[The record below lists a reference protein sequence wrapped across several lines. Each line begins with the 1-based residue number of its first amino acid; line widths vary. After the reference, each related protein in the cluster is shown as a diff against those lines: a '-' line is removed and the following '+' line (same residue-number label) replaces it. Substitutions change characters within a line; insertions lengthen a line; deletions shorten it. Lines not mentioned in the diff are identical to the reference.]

1 MNSAGLRSKLS
12 TFYKVINDLN
22 PSIFFIQETK
32 LKEKGKLKVDDY
44 VIFEKLRSTRKNGG
58 GLAIGAKPEFNP
70 TWVREG
76 DEDLETLSIDI
87 FVKNLKIRCCTG
99 YGPQESDIKDKKEL
113 FWEYLDTE
121 VIEAKNAGSGLI
133 IQMDGNLWAGSE
145 IIKNDPRPQ
154 NSNGRLFKQFLNR
167 NPNLTV
173 VNSLN
178 LCEGLITRTR
188 ICNGKLEQSVLDFFI
203 VCNLVLPF
211 IKKMVIDEDGRHIL
225 TNYEQVRQRGKAT
238 DSDHATE
245 YLDLEMKII
254 TEKPSRNEIWNFKS
268 EESQKTF
275 KKNTSETNE
284 FTNCFST
291 EQPIMMQ
298 IENWQKVLK
307 KNIQVSFKKVRIKT
321 NQKVKLS
328 PQMARLIN
336 LRNKLSNI
344 DANKKEIN
352 NLEIEIADM
361 EAKNKRS
368 KILKFFKKYSENP
381 ERVNLNEV
389 WRTLKKLWPKV
400 QKKIPI
406 AKKNH
411 FGQIISE
418 PKLLKKLLA
427 KEYRIRLR
435 TRPNR
440 PDFEELSIRKHRIF
454 ELKLK
459 LASQNK
465 SKSWTMHD
473 LEKALRCMKINRSRD
488 PDGLLNEIFKKNSI
502 GDDLK
507 NSLLLMFNKIK
518 EQQKIPM
525 FMKNA
530 NITTVPKRGS
540 RLLLDNERG
549 IFRVPVLRGILMR
562 LIYNENYEKIDRNM
576 SDFQMGGR
584 KNKGCRNNILIIN
597 GIIHEVLSRK
607 NNTPVLLQIYDYR
620 QMFDAINLEEVINDA
635 FDVGLN
641 DDNLSLIYN
650 ANKEIRMAVNTPS
663 GLTER
668 QTLRNVVLQG
678 DTWSSMLASIQVDK
692 ICKDI
697 DSSGYGYQYKDSL
710 PVSMLALVDDLVG
723 VTYAGHRAQQMNAAI
738 NIKSAEKR
746 LQFGENKCKSMLIGK
761 KSEQIMNNSILV
773 DKWKLNYLEDSKD
786 GNEIVERFD
795 GQAEMGKTEQH
806 KYLGYILSNKGD
818 NMKNISEIKT
828 KSIWII
834 NKIFNKLK
842 SMNLR
847 KYYFECGIIF
857 LNIILRSSILYAS
870 ETYYNLKESEIRI
883 LERIEEHYLRKLFKT
898 TKGCPIS
905 QLYLEAG
912 QYPARFEI
920 IRRRLLFFKNIL
932 NENPNSLIFKFVQLQ
947 IEKPSKGDWASSC
960 ISSLQYLNIKLSIHE
975 IAKMKKNQFSK
986 ILKKS
991 LEEKSVQYLLE
1002 NRKSKGKEI
1011 NYTRLK
1017 MAEYLLPQNEN
1028 LSIEEQQYIFSIRN
1042 RMIPIES
1049 NFSVIG
1055 KERPCLCGEVKTMK
1069 HIYTCKKLNEE
1080 EIFIEY
1086 EEIFTENVK
1095 NQKMILKRFK
1105 KNFESYQYEDN
1116 YDGIPCGDP
1125 LYCNTVVEIN

>member
-1 MNSAGLRSKLS
+1 M
-12 TFYKVINDLN
+12 I
-22 PSIFFIQETK
+22 
-32 LKEKGKLKVDDY
+32 LK
-44 VIFEKLRSTRKNGG
+44 S
-58 GLAIGAKPEFNP
+58 
-70 TWVREG
+70 
-76 DEDLETLSIDI
+76 S
-87 FVKNLKIRCCTG
+87 
-99 YGPQESDIKDKKEL
+99 
-113 FWEYLDTE
+113 
-121 VIEAKNAGSGLI
+121 KNAESGLV

-203 VCNLVLPF
+203 VCNLILPF

-245 YLDLEMKII
+245 YLDLEMKIV

-291 EQPIMMQ
+291 EQPIMTQ

-465 SKSWTMHD
+465 SKSWTIHD

-562 LIYNENYEKIDRNM
+562 LIYNENYEKIYRNM

-620 QMFDAINLEEVINDA
+620 QMFDAINLEEAINDA

-746 LQFGENKCKSMLIGK
+746 LQFGENKCKSMIIGK
-761 KSEQIMNNSILV
+761 KSEQIVNNSILV

-870 ETYYNLKESEIRI
+870 ETYYNLKESEIRT

-1080 EIFIEY
+1080 EIIIKY
-1086 EEIFTENVK
+1086 EEIFKENVQ
-1095 NQKMILKRFK
+1095 NQKIILKRFR

-1116 YDGIPCGDP
+1116 YHGIPCGDP

>member
-245 YLDLEMKII
+245 YLDLEMKIV

-328 PQMARLIN
+328 PQMTRLIN

-389 WRTLKKLWPKV
+389 WRTLEKLWPKV

-435 TRPNR
+435 TRPIR
-440 PDFEELSIRKHRIF
+440 PDFEELSIRKNRIF

-465 SKSWTMHD
+465 SKSWTIHD

-488 PDGLLNEIFKKNSI
+488 PEGLLNEIFKKNSI

-620 QMFDAINLEEVINDA
+620 QMFDAINLEEAINDA

-746 LQFGENKCKSMLIGK
+746 LQFGENKCKSMIIGK

-870 ETYYNLKESEIRI
+870 ETYYNLKESEIRT

-1080 EIFIEY
+1080 EIIIKY
-1086 EEIFTENVK
+1086 EEIFKENVQ
-1095 NQKMILKRFK
+1095 NQKIILKRFR

-1116 YDGIPCGDP
+1116 YHGIPCGDP